1 MSKYLELVEGSFT
14 QDHFDRQNEYPY
26 VAYSVAEDRVIYS
39 IIKTENGYSVTYL
52 KRTNSFPTDY
62 VEVDLGLPSGKK
74 WLDRNIGASSPTDWG
89 GYFSWGNSE
98 GVLKVTE
105 SMTLDEVT
113 KLLIGDSYT
122 DEDKEQVK
130 SDIELGLLELLEHG
144 KINQLAQYPFGDWSS
159 YNETFGSKL
168 EVTSDEN
175 GNYTV
180 IDNNDNDKVVAE
192 GLSYEQL
199 REFEIP
205 LSYDIMYTISNG
217 QYKMPTRADFIELC
231 NNTTITAVGEDGDGN
246 KYDLKFETSEENG
259 TYFNQVNQLPEGVEF
274 WNLKLVNGM
283 TFTANGNSITI
294 PASGRCSGFSP
305 SGGCGLEGGNSYKPS
320 GSSCLRYLGAN
331 GGYWSSSLNNVGGSC
346 LLVFNGYYLNAV
358 YYDSHLDGYC
368 VRGLKA

>member
-14 QDHFDRQNEYPY
+14 QEHFDRQNECPY

-74 WLDRNIGASSPTDWG
+74 WLDRNIGASSPTDCG

-130 SDIELGLLELLEHG
+130 SDIELGLLEHG
-144 KINQLAQYPFGDWSS
+144 KINQLAQYPFGDRSS

-168 EVTSDEN
+168 EVTSVEN

-180 IDNNDNDKVVAE
+180 IDHNDNDKVVAA

-246 KYDLKFETSEENG
+246 KYDLKFETSEENR
-259 TYFNQVNQLPEGVEF
+259 TYFNQVNQLPEGVES

-294 PASGRCSGFSP
+294 PASGCCLDFSL

-320 GSSCLRYLGAN
+320 GSSCLYSLGTS
-331 GGYWSSSLNNVGGSC
+331 GYFWSSSLSSE
-346 LLVFNGYYLNAV
+346 GYSYRLDFRGDYLYADG
-358 YYDSHLDGYC
+358 YDSHISGYC

>member
-14 QDHFDRQNEYPY
+14 QEHFDRQNERPY

-130 SDIELGLLELLEHG
+130 SDIELGLLEHG
-144 KINQLAQYPFGDWSS
+144 KINQLAQYPFGDSSS

-168 EVTSDEN
+168 EVTRDEN

-180 IDNNDNDKVVAE
+180 IDHNDNDKVVAA
-192 GLSYEQL
+192 GLSHKQL

-246 KYDLKFETSEENG
+246 KYDLKFETSEENR
-259 TYFNQVNQLPEGVEF
+259 TSFNQVNQLPEGVES

-294 PASGRCSGFSP
+294 PASGRCLRFSP

-320 GSSCLRYLGAN
+320 GSSCLDYLGA
-331 GGYWSSSLNNVGGSC
+331 GGHCWSSSLYNGGGSYQLC
-346 LLVFNGYYLNAV
+346 FDGSYLGADV
-358 YYDSHLDGYC
+358 YYSRYNGYC